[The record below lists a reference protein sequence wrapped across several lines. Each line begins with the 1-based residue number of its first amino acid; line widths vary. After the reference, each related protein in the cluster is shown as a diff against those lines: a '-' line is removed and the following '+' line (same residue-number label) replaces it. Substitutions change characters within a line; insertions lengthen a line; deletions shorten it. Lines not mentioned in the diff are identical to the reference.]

1 MNIEKKIITIKNL
14 YQKKHEKIVICYGFF
29 NIIHPGHIRY
39 LEFARSFGS
48 KLIVALQSKLASE
61 NQNLKTV
68 FADKDRAFGVAS
80 LSSVDNVIILNEIN
94 LKQLVAEIKPNY
106 LIVGEEF
113 KKNITNS
120 IKSYNEDPR
129 PLEVSSTINTLE
141 KFGGKLLFHEGETNY
156 ASSELLNDNVKE
168 LSDERFTQLKNVLN
182 SKNVKLKDLK
192 QTTNNFQKASILVI
206 GDLIVDQYVACDAL
220 GMSAEAPIVVVRELK
235 TKEYVGGAG
244 IVACHVKS
252 LGADCHFLSVTGD
265 DHNSEFVE
273 NKLNELRIKNT
284 LIRDIS
290 RPTTFKIRYMVDNQ
304 KMFRVSRLKEHF
316 ISEEI
321 EEKLI
326 NEIRLK
332 ASKLNGIIIS
342 DFNYGV
348 ITERVLNEVMIVSKK
363 YNLPTFADC
372 QSSSQIGD
380 ISKFRNINLLTAT
393 EREVRLSLNS
403 KSQSLEIISNKI
415 INRTKCRNFI
425 LKLGAEGFISYTKGN
440 NERHHFPA
448 LSVNP
453 LDTSGA
459 GDSMLALISVGLSS
473 GANFFEVCALSA
485 FVTSL
490 AVENLGNEPVKIN
503 DLINFIGTVE
513 NLIE

>member
-1 MNIEKKIITIKNL
+1 M
-14 YQKKHEKIVICYGFF
+14 
-29 NIIHPGHIRY
+29 
-39 LEFARSFGS
+39 
-48 KLIVALQSKLASE
+48 
-61 NQNLKTV
+61 
-68 FADKDRAFGVAS
+68 
-80 LSSVDNVIILNEIN
+80 
-94 LKQLVAEIKPNY
+94 VAEIKPNY

-284 LIRDIS
+284 YS
-290 RPTTFKIRYMVDNQ
+290 RYIKTHYLQD
-304 KMFRVSRLKEHF
+304 
-316 ISEEI
+316 
-321 EEKLI
+321 
-326 NEIRLK
+326 
-332 ASKLNGIIIS
+332 
-342 DFNYGV
+342 
-348 ITERVLNEVMIVSKK
+348 
-363 YNLPTFADC
+363 
-372 QSSSQIGD
+372 
-380 ISKFRNINLLTAT
+380 
-393 EREVRLSLNS
+393 
-403 KSQSLEIISNKI
+403 
-415 INRTKCRNFI
+415 
-425 LKLGAEGFISYTKGN
+425 
-440 NERHHFPA
+440 
-448 LSVNP
+448 
-453 LDTSGA
+453 
-459 GDSMLALISVGLSS
+459 
-473 GANFFEVCALSA
+473 
-485 FVTSL
+485 
-490 AVENLGNEPVKIN
+490 
-503 DLINFIGTVE
+503 
-513 NLIE
+513 